1 MIHVDTIKNPMV
13 GGMLKMIKTEGI
25 LNFVK
30 IMQKMMRNS
39 VDRKRMM
46 DVQKTFDKYND
57 YLGYGLFSFKK

>member
-1 MIHVDTIKNPMV
+1 MV